1 MNNCFFQKHGASL
14 VISILLVITSLVIND
29 NYAHAQSTEG
39 AQKTSCEIR
48 YPARLHSIYPFIS
61 YPKVLLQAAIKVTD
75 NEFGNCR
82 LVHVGGY
89 SQTRKISSLMKNEGV
104 DVAWLPASK
113 ELSSKLQHISVPIRK
128 GMLGWRLLLVH
139 VDNANQ
145 ISQATQLKSLQQFS
159 MGYGADWFDLPAMQ
173 KYFPNI
179 ITSSNAAN
187 LYQMLAYKRF
197 DMFPRAIHEASAEL
211 IFHQPQFPQMQV
223 APKIAL
229 YYPQAD
235 LFYVNR
241 SNKELYNRLTKGLLI
256 LIEDG
261 TLDRL
266 FNRYHKKYILEA
278 DLTQRSVIKLENPN
292 MPEDV
297 LFNDSRL
304 WFDPNQY
311 N

>member
-1 MNNCFFQKHGASL
+1 VLSGNL
-14 VISILLVITSLVIND
+14 V
-29 NYAHAQSTEG
+29 YAQSNIVD
-39 AQKTSCEIR
+39 QQTSCEIR

-113 ELSSKLQHISVPIRK
+113 ELSSKLQHISIPIRK

-139 VDNANQ
+139 EDNAKQ
-145 ISQATQLKSLQQFS
+145 ISQATELKGLQKFT

-173 KYFPNI
+173 QYFPNV
-179 ITSSNAAN
+179 ITSSNASN

-197 DMFPRAIHEASAEL
+197 DIFPRAIHEAAAEL
-211 IFHQPQFPQMQV
+211 VFHQPQFPQMQV
-223 APKIAL
+223 APNVAL

-241 SNKELYNRLTKGLLI
+241 SNKQLYNRLTKGLLI

-278 DLTQRSVIKLENPN
+278 KLTQRSVIKLENPN